1 MTLRAPRLLAFLA
14 LCLVAVPVVSF
25 VGCGLDASGTLEGAP
40 EKCLGDGACE
50 DDNPCT
56 TNTCDVET
64 GKCSTERLTLDLPG
78 QTAGDCSKNVC
89 QDGVAATVPDDVDVQ
104 DDMEDCTVDQC
115 TDGLPT
121 HAPKANGDP
130 CQIGTADGTCAE
142 GACLV
147 TCSPENPTCP
157 DDGNPCTTDTCDV
170 GTGVCTY
177 EALDGI
183 PTPGIVEQ
191 LDCVVHKC
199 VEGLPQ
205 TIVDDTELPDD
216 GNDCTDDLCM
226 IGTPSNPPFDVNTA
240 CGPNGTY
247 FCDGAGSC
255 GECNTGF
262 EVTQCPFTAPCEV
275 PTCVSQTC
283 GIQFVPNGDTSAPTQ
298 TAGDCHIEQCN
309 GAGGQ
314 VSLVDDNDTPD
325 DGNDC
330 TTNVCTAG
338 VPSNPLLPAN
348 TQCNGTGA
356 CNAAGVCKNTLGVAC
371 ATGGDCGSGNCVDGV
386 CCSTGSCATC
396 LSCNLNGAG
405 TCSNVGN
412 GVDDVGSCS
421 GTSSCD
427 GVGACK
433 LDLGVACV
441 AGSGCL
447 SGNCVDGVCCNTTC
461 TGFCQACSTTK
472 GAAANGTCGN
482 VASGQDVDGEC
493 PTATCKTGTCDGN
506 GACGNSALNTN
517 CGSNMSCSGSTQT
530 NQDKCDGA
538 GSCTD
543 NGTTACTPYVCG
555 ATACKSSC
563 TLDTDCLG
571 THYCSAN
578 VCVIKLT
585 QGTACL
591 TGNQCGTGNCVDGVC
606 CGSGSCATCLSCNL
620 NGLGTCSNV
629 ANGQDDV
636 GSCSGTQSCD
646 GAGVCKGDQGAACGG
661 ANPPCLNNTCVD
673 GFCCN
678 TACSGT
684 CQACSNAKT
693 GGANG
698 TCGNVTN
705 ATDPDS
711 ECANGVA
718 CKTGTCNGAGACGNS
733 PLNTTC
739 GSSPSCAAGV
749 QVNQDLCDAAG
760 GCVDNTTTPCT
771 PYICGATACK
781 TSCALDA
788 DCVGTHYC
796 SNNVCT
802 LKIAQGGVCAT
813 NNQCGTGFCTDGF
826 CCNSACGATCQ
837 ACSNAK
843 TGGTNGSCGNVT
855 GGQDPDNECAAIAC
869 QTGACSGTGATC
881 GFSSSGTL
889 CGSAQGC
896 AAGVQTNQDTC
907 NASGTC
913 VDQGTINCGVYAC
926 NGAGLIC
933 NTSCAVVGDC
943 ASGFVCKPA
952 TNTCVQCV
960 TDPDC
965 PMGQACDGATNTC
978 KLDLGQTCSQAN
990 QCAGG
995 FCAPEGVCCN
1005 TACSGTCQ
1013 TCAPPGGSA
1022 GTCVDVPT
1030 GFSDN
1035 TCAAPTQACNSGQA
1049 CDGAFG
1055 QACASNNQCASDICG
1070 GSSCV
1075 SGLLMPCALN
1085 ADCDAGRT
1093 CVTDAAFG
1101 AGAKVCK
1108 TPAAGACGAANE
1120 CVSGMCTASVCN

>member
-1 MTLRAPRLLAFLA
+1 
-14 LCLVAVPVVSF
+14 
-25 VGCGLDASGTLEGAP
+25 
-40 EKCLGDGACE
+40 
-50 DDNPCT
+50 
-56 TNTCDVET
+56 
-64 GKCSTERLTLDLPG
+64 
-78 QTAGDCSKNVC
+78 
-89 QDGVAATVPDDVDVQ
+89 
-104 DDMEDCTVDQC
+104 
-115 TDGLPT
+115 
-121 HAPKANGDP
+121 
-130 CQIGTADGTCAE
+130 
-142 GACLV
+142 
-147 TCSPENPTCP
+147 
-157 DDGNPCTTDTCDV
+157 
-170 GTGVCTY
+170 
-177 EALDGI
+177 
-183 PTPGIVEQ
+183 
-191 LDCVVHKC
+191 
-199 VEGLPQ
+199 
-205 TIVDDTELPDD
+205 
-216 GNDCTDDLCM
+216 
-226 IGTPSNPPFDVNTA
+226 
-240 CGPNGTY
+240 
-247 FCDGAGSC
+247 
-255 GECNTGF
+255 
-262 EVTQCPFTAPCEV
+262 
-275 PTCVSQTC
+275 
-283 GIQFVPNGDTSAPTQ
+283 
-298 TAGDCHIEQCN
+298 
-309 GAGGQ
+309 
-314 VSLVDDNDTPD
+314 
-325 DGNDC
+325 
-330 TTNVCTAG
+330 
-338 VPSNPLLPAN
+338 
-348 TQCNGTGA
+348 
-356 CNAAGVCKNTLGVAC
+356 
-371 ATGGDCGSGNCVDGV
+371 
-386 CCSTGSCATC
+386 
-396 LSCNLNGAG
+396 
-405 TCSNVGN
+405 
-412 GVDDVGSCS
+412 
-421 GTSSCD
+421 
-427 GVGACK
+427 
-433 LDLGVACV
+433 
-441 AGSGCL
+441 
-447 SGNCVDGVCCNTTC
+447 
-461 TGFCQACSTTK
+461 
-472 GAAANGTCGN
+472 
-482 VASGQDVDGEC
+482 
-493 PTATCKTGTCDGN
+493 
-506 GACGNSALNTN
+506 
-517 CGSNMSCSGSTQT
+517 
-530 NQDKCDGA
+530 
-538 GSCTD
+538 
-543 NGTTACTPYVCG
+543 
-555 ATACKSSC
+555 
-563 TLDTDCLG
+563 
-571 THYCSAN
+571 
-578 VCVIKLT
+578 
-585 QGTACL
+585 
-591 TGNQCGTGNCVDGVC
+591 
-606 CGSGSCATCLSCNL
+606 
-620 NGLGTCSNV
+620 
-629 ANGQDDV
+629 
-636 GSCSGTQSCD
+636 
-646 GAGVCKGDQGAACGG
+646 
-661 ANPPCLNNTCVD
+661 
-673 GFCCN
+673 
-678 TACSGT
+678 
-684 CQACSNAKT
+684 
-693 GGANG
+693 
-698 TCGNVTN
+698 
-705 ATDPDS
+705 
-711 ECANGVA
+711 
-718 CKTGTCNGAGACGNS
+718 
-733 PLNTTC
+733 
-739 GSSPSCAAGV
+739 
-749 QVNQDLCDAAG
+749 VNQDLCDAAG

-1075 SGLLMPCALN
+1075 SGVLMPCALN